1 MQKKKDS
8 KFLWFNLE
16 ELQEKEREFIYMDNA
31 ATTFPKPNVVC
42 DAMDQVNRCLSV
54 NAGRGS
60 YQLAQIATMGMDS
73 LREELLDMV
82 HAKEGGELF
91 FTSSATMAC
100 NEIIGGRALSQED
113 VVYVS
118 PFLHNAVR
126 RTLYLHEKS
135 CGCSVK
141 EIPID
146 EKTLEIDLEKMEYA
160 FRQNPPSYV
169 FVSHVCNVT
178 GYILPIAKI
187 FEIAKKVTDGEAKV
201 IVDAAQSFGLLDM
214 DYRLTPYDAILF
226 AGHKTLYGPFGIAG
240 FIKKKDFTLQPYFA
254 GGTGSESLNLSMPK
268 ESPNSLEPGS
278 PNLPAIAGLYAAVQF
293 LKEQGI
299 ATICQHEKE
308 LTDLL
313 VEGLS
318 SIGGVTVYVPS
329 HRDRHIGIVSFN
341 VKDWLGET
349 YLAEDVGSLLDR
361 EYGIAVRTGYH
372 CAPLIHKY
380 LKNEE
385 YNGTVRASVG
395 WFTKKE
401 DVERLVQAVREIVEG
416 E

>member
-1 MQKKKDS
+1 MQKRKIS
-8 KFLWFNLE
+8 SYLWFDVE
-16 ELQEKEREFIYMDNA
+16 KLQEKEREFIYMDNA
-31 ATTFPKPNVVC
+31 ATTFPKPKVVC

-60 YQLAQIATMGMDS
+60 YQLAQIATAGMDR

-82 HAKEGGELF
+82 HAKEGGEVF

-126 RTLYLHEKS
+126 RTLFLQEKA
-135 CGCSVK
+135 CGCTVK
-141 EIPID
+141 EIPLE
-146 EKTLEIDLEKMEYA
+146 EKTLEIDLERMEYA

-178 GYILPIAKI
+178 GYILPIAEI
-187 FEIAKKVTDGEAKV
+187 FEIAKKATDGEAKV

-278 PNLPAIAGLYAAVQF
+278 PNLPAIGGLYAAVQF
-293 LKEQGI
+293 IKEQGI
-299 ATICQHEKE
+299 DAIREHEMA
-308 LTDLL
+308 LTELL

-318 SIGGVTVYVPS
+318 YIDGVTLYVPAN
-329 HRDRHIGIVSFN
+329 RERHIGIVSFN

-349 YLAEDVGSLLDR
+349 YLSEDIGTLLDR

-380 LKNEE
+380 LKDEE
-385 YNGTVRASVG
+385 YNGTVRVSVG
-395 WFTKKE
+395 WFTTEE
-401 DVERLVQAVREIVEG
+401 DVERLVLAVREIVEG

>member
-1 MQKKKDS
+1 MQKRNIS
-8 KFLWFNLE
+8 SYLWFDVE
-16 ELQEKEREFIYMDNA
+16 ELQEKEKDYIYMDNA
-31 ATTFPKPNVVC
+31 ATTFPKPKVVC

-60 YQLAQIATMGMDS
+60 YQLAQIATGGMDS
-73 LREELLDMV
+73 LREDLLDLV
-82 HAKEGGELF
+82 HAKEGGEVF

-126 RTLYLHEKS
+126 RTLYLHEKA
-135 CGCSVK
+135 CGCIVK
-141 EIPID
+141 EIPIE

-178 GYILPIAKI
+178 GYILPIEEIYNVAK
-187 FEIAKKVTDGEAKV
+187 EVTDGEAKV
-201 IVDAAQSFGLLDM
+201 IVDAAQSFGLLEM
-214 DYRLTPYDAILF
+214 DYRLTPYDAVIF

-240 FIKKKDFTLQPYFA
+240 FIKKKDFELRPYFA

-278 PNLPAIAGLYAAVQF
+278 PNLSSIAGLYAATHF
-293 LKEQGI
+293 IKEQGI
-299 ATICQHEKE
+299 GNIREHEKA

-313 VEGLS
+313 VGGLS
-318 SIGGVTVYVPS
+318 SIEGVTLYVPD
-329 HRDRHIGIVSFN
+329 HKDRHIGIVSFN
-341 VKDWLGET
+341 VKDWMGET
-349 YLAEDVGSLLDR
+349 YLAEDIGTLLDR

-372 CAPLIHKY
+372 CAPLIHRY
-380 LKNEE
+380 LKNDV

-395 WFTKKE
+395 WFTKKD

>member
-1 MQKKKDS
+1 MQKKKSS
-8 KFLWFNLE
+8 KYLWFDLE
-16 ELQEKEREFIYMDNA
+16 ELQEEKKEFIYMDNA
-31 ATTFPKPNVVC
+31 ATTFPKPKVVC

-60 YQLAQIATMGMDS
+60 YQLAQIATAGMDS

-135 CGCSVK
+135 CGCSVN

-146 EKTLEIDLEKMEYA
+146 EKTLEIDLEKMEYT
-160 FRQNPPSYV
+160 FRKNPPTYV

-178 GYILPIAKI
+178 GYILPIA
-187 FEIAKKVTDGEAKV
+187 EIYEVAKKVTDGETKI
-201 IVDAAQSFGLLDM
+201 IVDAAQSFGLLDI
-214 DYRLTPYDAILF
+214 DYRLTPYDAIIF

-240 FIKKKDFTLQPYFA
+240 FIKKKDFVLQPYFA
-254 GGTGSESLNLSMPK
+254 GGTGSESLTLSMPK

-278 PNLPAIAGLYAAVQF
+278 PNIPAIAGLYAAVQF

-329 HRDRHIGIVSFN
+329 HREQHIGIVSFN